1 MPQAQAIDPVAQA
14 RAAIDAAPDAP
25 PTLRELARE
34 CGLSPSRLTRAF
46 RERHGLTPREYA
58 HSLKLAQFKRALREG
73 EEVTAAVYRAGF
85 GSPSRVYE
93 NTARHLGMTPGA
105 YRRGGEGVAIRYTV
119 AGTPLG
125 RLLVATTAH
134 GLCAVRL
141 GASAD
146 ELQAGLR
153 AEFPRATLERVDDGA
168 DEWIA
173 ATIARVSA
181 MLGLEPAHGAPAPL
195 PADLAATAFQWRVW
209 EELMRIPAGQ
219 TRSYTDIARAI
230 GRPRAV
236 RAVAR
241 ACASNRL
248 ALVVP
253 CHRVV
258 REDGSLGGYRWGLAT
273 KERLLRMERAAHG
286 A

>member
-1 MPQAQAIDPVAQA
+1 MPLPRPIDPVAHA
-14 RAAIDAAPDAP
+14 RAAIEAAPDAP
-25 PTLRELARE
+25 PTLQRLARD
-34 CGLSPSRLTRAF
+34 CGLSASRLTRAF

-58 HSLKLAQFKRALREG
+58 QSLKLGAFRQALREG

-119 AGTPLG
+119 VDTPVG
-125 RLLVATTAH
+125 RLLVATTTH
-134 GLCAVRL
+134 GLCAVTL
-141 GASAD
+141 GRSERALGEA
-146 ELQAGLR
+146 LR
-153 AEFPRATLERVDDGA
+153 AEFPNASLERVDEGA

-173 ATIARVSA
+173 GVVARVSS
-181 MLGLEPAHGAPAPL
+181 MLGLEPAHGTPPPL
-195 PADLAATAFQWRVW
+195 PADLKATAFQWRVW
-209 EELMRIPAGQ
+209 QELMRIPRGQ
-219 TRSYTDIARAI
+219 TRSYGDIARAI
-230 GRPRAV
+230 GHPRAV

-241 ACASNRL
+241 ACAGNRL

-258 REDGSLGGYRWGLAT
+258 REDGSLGGYRWGIAA
-273 KERLLRMERAAHG
+273 KERLLEMERVG
-286 A
+286 

>member
-1 MPQAQAIDPVAQA
+1 VPLPRPADPVDHA
-14 RAAIDAAPDAP
+14 RAAIEAAPDDP
-25 PTLRELARE
+25 PTLAELARD
-34 CGLSPSRLTRAF
+34 CGLSASRLTRAF

-58 HSLKLAQFKRALREG
+58 HSLKLRAFKQALREG
-73 EEVTAAVYRAGF
+73 EEVTAAVYQAGF

-119 AGTPLG
+119 VDTPVG
-125 RLLVATTAH
+125 RLLVATTTH
-134 GLCAVRL
+134 GLCAVTL
-141 GASAD
+141 GRDARTLVDA
-146 ELQAGLR
+146 LR
-153 AEFPRATLERVDDGA
+153 AEFPKASLERVDEGA

-173 ATIARVSA
+173 GVVARVTA
-181 MLGLEPAHGAPAPL
+181 MLGMEPAHGEPPPL

-209 EELMRIPAGQ
+209 QELMRIPRGQ
-219 TRSYTDIARAI
+219 TRSYSEVARAI

-258 REDGSLGGYRWGLAT
+258 REDGSLGGYRWGIEA
-273 KERLLRMERAAHG
+273 KQRLLEMERVG
-286 A
+286 

>member
-1 MPQAQAIDPVAQA
+1 MPLPRPVDPVDHA
-14 RAAIDAAPDAP
+14 RAAIEGAPDAP
-25 PTLRELARE
+25 PTLAELARA
-34 CGLSPSRLTRAF
+34 CGLSASRLTRAF

-58 HSLKLAQFKRALREG
+58 HSLKLRAFKQALRDG
-73 EEVTAAVYRAGF
+73 EEVTAAVYQAGF

-93 NTARHLGMTPGA
+93 STARHLGMTPGA
-105 YRRGGEGVAIRYTV
+105 YRRGGQGVAIRYTV
-119 AGTPLG
+119 VDTPVG

-134 GLCAVRL
+134 GLCAVTL
-141 GASAD
+141 GRD
-146 ELQAGLR
+146 ERALTAGLR
-153 AEFPRATLERVDDGA
+153 AEFPNASLERVDEGA

-173 ATIARVSA
+173 GVVARVSA
-181 MLGLEPAHGAPAPL
+181 MLGIEPAHGEPPPL

-209 EELMRIPAGQ
+209 QELMRIPRGQ
-219 TRSYTDIARAI
+219 TRSYSDIARGI

-258 REDGSLGGYRWGLAT
+258 REDGSLGGYRWGIEA
-273 KERLLRMERAAHG
+273 KQRLLELERAG
-286 A
+286 

>member
-1 MPQAQAIDPVAQA
+1 MPPLPRRADPVAQV
-14 RAAIDAAPDAP
+14 RAAIEAAPDAP
-25 PTLRELARE
+25 PTLQRLARD
-34 CGLSPSRLTRAF
+34 CGLSASRLTRAF
-46 RERHGLTPREYA
+46 RERHGLSPREYA
-58 HSLKLAQFKRALREG
+58 HSLKLRAFKQALREG
-73 EEVTAAVYRAGF
+73 EDVTVAVYQAGF

-119 AGTPLG
+119 VDTPVG

-134 GLCAVRL
+134 GLCAVTL
-141 GASAD
+141 GRDERALASA
-146 ELQAGLR
+146 LG
-153 AEFPRATLERVDDGA
+153 AEFPNAALERVDEGA

-173 ATIARVSA
+173 GVVSRVSA
-181 MLGLEPAHGAPAPL
+181 MLGLEPAHGEPPPL

-209 EELMRIPAGQ
+209 QELMRIPRGQ
-219 TRSYTDIARAI
+219 TRSYSEVARAI

-236 RAVAR
+236 RAVAC
-241 ACASNRL
+241 ACAGNRL

-258 REDGSLGGYRWGLAT
+258 REDGSLGGYRWGIAAKQHLLEL
-273 KERLLRMERAAHG
+273 ERVG
-286 A
+286 

>member
-1 MPQAQAIDPVAQA
+1 MPQASPHDPVEQA
-14 RAAIDAAPDAP
+14 RAAIDAAPDTP
-25 PTLRELARE
+25 PTLLELARAS
-34 CGLSPSRLTRAF
+34 GLSPSRLTRAF

-58 HSLKLAQFKRALREG
+58 HSLKLAQFKQALREG
-73 EEVTAAVYRAGF
+73 EEVTGAVYRAGF

-93 NTARHLGMTPGA
+93 NTARHFGMTPGA

-119 AGTPLG
+119 VGTPLG
-125 RLLVATTAH
+125 RLLVATTVH

-141 GASAD
+141 GAKD
-146 ELQAGLR
+146 GELEAELR
-153 AEFPRATLERVDDGA
+153 AEFPRAALERVDDGA
-168 DEWIA
+168 HEWIDGA
-173 ATIARVSA
+173 IARVSA
-181 MLGLEPAHGAPAPL
+181 MLGLAPVHGAPPL

-209 EELMRIPAGQ
+209 EELMRIPAGE

-258 REDGSLGGYRWGLAT
+258 REDGSLGGYRWGIAT
-273 KERLLRMERAAHG
+273 KERLLRMERAAQG
-286 A
+286 G

>member
-1 MPQAQAIDPVAQA
+1 VNPQRIADPVAHA
-14 RAAIDAAPDAP
+14 RAAIEASPDAP
-25 PTLRELARE
+25 PTLAELARR
-34 CGLSPSRLTRAF
+34 CGLSASRLTRAF

-58 HSLKLAQFKRALREG
+58 HDLKLREFKRALREG

-93 NTARHLGMTPGA
+93 KTARHLGMTPGS
-105 YRRGGEGVAIRYTV
+105 YRRGGAGESIRYTV
-119 AGTPLG
+119 VDTPAGQ
-125 RLLVATTAH
+125 LLVATTAH
-134 GLCAVRL
+134 GLCAVTL
-141 GASAD
+141 GRTAR
-146 ELQAGLR
+146 ELVAGLR
-153 AEFPRATLERVDDGA
+153 EEFPKARLERIDDGA

-173 ATIARVSA
+173 GVVSRVSA
-181 MLGLEPAHGAPAPL
+181 MLGLEPAHGTVGPL

-209 EELMRIPAGQ
+209 EELMRIPRGQ
-219 TRSYTDIARAI
+219 TRSYSDIARAI

-258 REDGSLGGYRWGLAT
+258 REDGSLGGYRWGIEA
-273 KERLLRMERAAHG
+273 KERLLAIEAG

>member
-1 MPQAQAIDPVAQA
+1 VPQASPHDPVEQA

-25 PTLRELARE
+25 PTLLELARAS
-34 CGLSPSRLTRAF
+34 GLSPSRLTRAF

-58 HSLKLAQFKRALREG
+58 HSLKLAQFRQALREG
-73 EEVTAAVYRAGF
+73 EEVTGAVYRAGF

-125 RLLVATTAH
+125 RLLVATTVH

-141 GASAD
+141 GAKD
-146 ELQAGLR
+146 GELEAELR
-153 AEFPRATLERVDDGA
+153 AEFPRAALERVDDGA
-168 DEWIA
+168 HEWIDGA
-173 ATIARVSA
+173 IARVSA
-181 MLGLEPAHGAPAPL
+181 MLGLAPVHGAPPL

-209 EELMRIPAGQ
+209 EELMRIPAGE
-219 TRSYTDIARAI
+219 TRSYTDVARAI

-248 ALVVP
+248 ALIVP

-258 REDGSLGGYRWGLAT
+258 REDGSLGGYRWGIAN
-273 KERLLRMERAAHG
+273 KERLLRMEQAARG
-286 A
+286 G

>member
-1 MPQAQAIDPVAQA
+1 MPLPRPADPVAHA
-14 RAAIDAAPDAP
+14 RAAIEAAPDAP
-25 PTLRELARE
+25 PTLTELARD
-34 CGLSPSRLTRAF
+34 CGISASTLTRAF
-46 RERHGLTPREYA
+46 RERHGLSPREYA
-58 HSLKLAQFKRALREG
+58 HSLKLRAFKQALREG
-73 EEVTAAVYRAGF
+73 EEVTAAVYQAGF

-119 AGTPLG
+119 VGTPVG

-134 GLCAVRL
+134 GLCVVTL
-141 GASAD
+141 GESARTLVD
-146 ELQAGLR
+146 SLR
-153 AEFPRATLERVDDGA
+153 AEFPQASLERVDEGA

-173 ATIARVSA
+173 GVVARVSA
-181 MLGLEPAHGAPAPL
+181 MLGLEPAHGEPPPL
-195 PADLAATAFQWRVW
+195 PADLKATAFQWRVW
-209 EELMRIPAGQ
+209 QELMRIPRGQ
-219 TRSYTDIARAI
+219 TRSYTEIARAI

-258 REDGSLGGYRWGLAT
+258 REDGSLGGYRWGIEA
-273 KERLLRMERAAHG
+273 KQRLLEMERVG
-286 A
+286 

>member
-1 MPQAQAIDPVAQA
+1 MPQHLPKDPVAEA

-25 PTLRELARE
+25 PTLLELARGS
-34 CGLSPSRLTRAF
+34 GLSPSRLTRAF

-58 HSLKLAQFKRALREG
+58 HSLKLAQFKQSLREG
-73 EEVTAAVYRAGF
+73 EEVTQAVYRAGF

-125 RLLVATTAH
+125 RLLVATTVH

-141 GASAD
+141 GAKVG
-146 ELQAGLR
+146 ELEAELR
-153 AEFPRATLERVDDGA
+153 AEFPRAALERVDDGA
-168 DEWIA
+168 HEWIDA
-173 ATIARVSA
+173 AIARVSA
-181 MLGLEPAHGAPAPL
+181 MLGLAPVHGVPPL

-209 EELMRIPAGQ
+209 EELMRIPAGE
-219 TRSYTDIARAI
+219 TRSYTDVARAI

-258 REDGSLGGYRWGLAT
+258 REDGSLGGYRWGIAT
-273 KERLLRMERAAHG
+273 KERLLRMEQAAHG
-286 A
+286 I